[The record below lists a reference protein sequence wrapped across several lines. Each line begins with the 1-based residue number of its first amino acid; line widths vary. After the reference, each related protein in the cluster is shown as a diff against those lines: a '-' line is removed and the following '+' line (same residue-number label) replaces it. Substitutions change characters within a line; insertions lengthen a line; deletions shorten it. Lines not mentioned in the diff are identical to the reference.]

1 MEKVKELVNKG
12 IEKVKALNKQQ
23 KIIGIVVV
31 IIILGL
37 VGIVVFMNNKGNN
50 TDNVK
55 NDSKAKV
62 TTNYE
67 IEEYLSAQDL
77 INIYDENSANFSKN
91 YNGAKI
97 EFEGT
102 IEKIQVKSDVIVRE
116 NAITTQQNKIFFKEG
131 WCLVIGNGNTNI
143 DLTKYKK
150 GDKVQVTTGIATA
163 RWTSDFVKN
172 ASENKRVVWLVGN
185 DRMNYDS
192 NINNITTVINLVL

>member
-1 MEKVKELVNKG
+1 MEQKKNKS
-12 IEKVKALNKQQ
+12 KL
-23 KIIGIVVV
+23 KIIIPIAVAVVV
-31 IIILGL
+31 IAGIV

>member
-1 MEKVKELVNKG
+1 MEQENK
-12 IEKVKALNKQQ
+12 KKSKL
-23 KIIGIVVV
+23 KIIIPIAIV
-31 IIILGL
+31 ILAV
-37 VGIVVFMNNKGNN
+37 VGIVIFTSNKGNN

-77 INIYDENSANFSKN
+77 INIYDENSANFLKN
-91 YNGAKI
+91 YKGAKI

-102 IEKIQVKSDVIVRE
+102 IEKIQVESDVIVRE
-116 NAITTQQNKIFFKEG
+116 DAITTKQSKIFFKEG

-163 RWTSDFVKN
+163 KWTSDFVKN